1 MRNITCILLAVGI
14 GLLVLASTA
23 GAQDEQWLQYHSERE
38 AQRIVGS
45 MGTLY
50 RGVSTYK
57 PSDVN
62 TYKPADVK
70 LPQFK
75 TSQQFFAEWWTPMI
89 KSNWLWIALDR
100 SSEHGKWD
108 LLYIDSNGDG
118 HLDDEDAVTAY
129 RTDTYYTYFGP
140 VKIVF
145 EGEDGPI
152 SYHLNF
158 RFYDYNE
165 QNRRLYIYSGGWYEG
180 EVTVAG
186 EKKYCVLID
195 YNVNGVFND
204 KSLQARDCDRIRIGK
219 KGDQNTGFVGNYIE
233 VDNVLYRTEI
243 ARDGAFVKFSSAD
256 DVKFGNVRV
265 PAAIT
270 EFAAGGENGLF
281 TREVKEGVAK
291 LPAGKYRI
299 DHWQIDRK
307 DEKGKSWTMRGSSF
321 GQRGDFEVTEAAETD
336 LEIGEPVT
344 ANLQVQLN
352 GTNYEFSKSVRGTL
366 GEYVSLTS
374 GGSDTRNS
382 WKMKATNKDG
392 TFAKTYPMPDQ

>member
-1 MRNITCILLAVGI
+1 MVKRNYILLTVGI
-14 GLLVLASTA
+14 SLLVLTSSA

-38 AQRIVGS
+38 AQRIIGS

-50 RGVSTYK
+50 RGVS
-57 PSDVN
+57 

-89 KSNWLWIALDR
+89 KSGWLWIALDR
-100 SSEHGKWD
+100 SSEQGKWD

-129 RTDTYYTYFGP
+129 RTEQRYTYFGP
-140 VKIVF
+140 VKVVF

-165 QNRRLYIYSGGWYEG
+165 RNRRLYIYSGGWYEG
-180 EVTVAG
+180 EITIAG
-186 EKKYCVLID
+186 QKKYCVLID
-195 YNVNGVFND
+195 YNTNGTFND
-204 KSLQARDCDRIRIGK
+204 KSLQARDCDRIRIGR

-233 VDNVLYRTEI
+233 VDNVLYQTEI
-243 ARDGAFVKFSSAD
+243 ARDGAFIKLARAE
-256 DVKFGNVRV
+256 DVKYGNIRV
-265 PAAIT
+265 PETIT
-270 EFAAGGENGLF
+270 EFTAGGENGQF
-281 TREVKEGVAK
+281 TLEIKDGTGR
-291 LPAGKYRI
+291 LPIGNYRI
-299 DHWQIDRK
+299 DHWEIDRK

-321 GQRGDFEVTEAAETD
+321 GERGNFEITEEAETA

-344 ANLQVQLN
+344 ANLQIGLN
-352 GTNYEFSKSVRGTL
+352 GTNYEFSKSVRGSL
-366 GEYVSLTS
+366 GEYVRLTS
-374 GGSDTRNS
+374 SGLNIDNL
-382 WKMKATNKDG
+382 WKMKAKNKEG
-392 TFAKTYPMPDQ
+392 TFEKLYPMPDQ

>member
-1 MRNITCILLAVGI
+1 MVKRNYIMLAAGI
-14 GLLVLASTA
+14 SLLVLTLTA

-38 AQRIVGS
+38 AYRIIGGS
-45 MGTLY
+45 SSRQT
-50 RGVSTYK
+50 VTSNK
-57 PSDVN
+57 PDG
-62 TYKPADVK
+62 VK
-70 LPQFK
+70 LPEFK
-75 TSQQFFAEWWTPMI
+75 TKQQFFIDWATPMV
-89 KSNWLWIALDR
+89 KSGRLWIALDR
-100 SSEHGKWD
+100 TSENEKWD
-108 LLYIDSNGDG
+108 RLYIDSNGNG

-165 QNRRLYIYSGGWYEG
+165 LNRRLYIYSGGWYEG

-195 YNVNGVFND
+195 YNVNGAFDD
-204 KSLQARDCDRIRIGK
+204 KSLQAGNSDRIRIGK

-233 VDNVLYRTEI
+233 IDDVLYRTEI
-243 ARDGAFVKFSSAD
+243 ARDGAFVKLSSAD
-256 DVKFGNVRV
+256 DVKFGKIRV

-281 TREVKEGVAK
+281 TLETENGVAR
-291 LPAGKYRI
+291 LPAGEYRV
-299 DHWQIDRK
+299 DHWEIDRK
-307 DEKGKSWTMRGSSF
+307 DEKGKSWTMQGSSF
-321 GQRGDFEVTEAAETD
+321 GERGNFEITEEAETA

-344 ANLQVQLN
+344 ASLQANLN
-352 GTNYEFSKSVRGTL
+352 GTNYEFEKSIRGSL

-374 GGSDTRNS
+374 GGSDVRNL
-382 WKMKATNKDG
+382 WKLTAKNTDG
-392 TFAKTYPMPDQ
+392 SFGKTYPMPDQ